1 MREHLQSEGRWRE
14 AVGLHDTEDDLYV
27 NDDERIVPLE
37 SIIKCLDIA
46 GDSTQLKFLKAAK
59 LASLAHLHDEYNRR
73 EEATRLIQKAQ
84 SLGPRKD
91 EGPLP
96 FRATALDFIEYKISV
111 PKWANMGIDHL
122 LKLVDRYRLMKFHRF
137 EALTLFTAGTVLLA
151 LRNSN
156 RYPGKAIEDGI
167 EQQAEEILNSLGHTE
182 LLYYSGLGYHTP
194 LLEDSEMCIKWWA
207 LFDEDHH
214 AYGAWKQRVSLQ
226 LQWQSNHV
234 QSENFMASLEA
245 KQCADAV
252 REECFVFW
260 KQADHESNLTQ
271 SSIPDFYQQ
280 LSKDSMA
287 NMTKS
292 SIYPKYFFEDNFD
305 MTIAMPETGDR
316 YFGSLGGGSFT
327 AVRQRPFK
335 TLLNWLL
342 VDFQKGALW
351 PSHATVIF
359 ENKSPDEGKKEWET
373 FIGSLDVQRLMN
385 IMYGPYHQ
393 PVSFER
399 WGDIFAAVVKWI
411 QSTDSFPHAQ
421 RQFMLIELLKARI
434 ERKPPNALL
443 IQECRRNIE
452 FIQQSLGDLQD
463 LRNIG
468 DPVGIFEFQCQLAFA
483 QAAQSSWRHE
493 GKWTQSMESLF
504 QEGTLMLESTLAKD
518 PIEKNLVH
526 NVVHNASALN
536 LNLCG
541 MLYYELGALIFCKFA
556 CHAPINVDRA
566 LISFWLAEFCAM
578 WDRAPLKL
586 KDGFKSRK
594 DFLKTLERPWVR
606 NIFPMAIRLQTTL
619 AWDGSAE
626 LPTRLWSWI
635 QHAKCR
641 GLDATGWY
649 RDVNWKYNEIPPSPK
664 AEATIADAFSVVQLQ
679 TLAAAADQRVLFV
692 DYYTDFFWGMT
703 GSAVLVAYMS
713 GMEHP
718 QLCKFENA
726 FDISQ
731 LKEYKNHF
739 LSALGSDACV
749 ESRDGRPMP
758 EDWLQKFDFLVRPL
772 LEFSKEGD
780 IIVMSPCGLLH
791 GLPLHAVL
799 VDDEPLISRN
809 PVVYTTSMRSLW
821 YSALSR
827 VSLTSRRKA
836 STDSLQGRVLCGTP
850 FSAGQLSAQKVAQ
863 KLKCEPALTG
873 EECTKKAFIKAL
885 GSEVDV
891 VHYHAHSIFQPDD
904 PFAQTLEFEDG
915 PLNVKE
921 YLDIVPTSK
930 GHHITLLG
938 CSSGVTVKT
947 MSNEPLGLVPALIH
961 HGAASVVSALWPIDD
976 KDAAGFSDAFYD
988 SFGGERSSPCNEAD
1002 KASTNSN
1009 IEDVAQQSKETDQTE
1024 SKERPLPP
1032 GSGMRENADNQVYF
1046 VDDNDC
1052 TTWVD
1057 PRLSPADFPKT
1068 PLPAGWE
1075 MRLHSS
1081 NRVYFVDHNTRTTTW
1096 HDPRKPPNNAPQNTT
1111 AATNSELPDTQ
1122 NQQESP
1128 SPSPKIINLA
1138 LATQNAVLHLMRPPS
1153 NRTGNTP
1160 AEEKPISNAPA
1171 DPKDVSLSSS
1181 KGVNRAPLRSWAGF
1195 VVNGWWIMGSHP

>member
-1 MREHLQSEGRWRE
+1 MSVIKCGTLNGLPAVAQLREHLQSEGRWRE
-14 AVGLHDTEDDLYV
+14 AVGLHDTEDDLYE

-37 SIIKCLDIA
+37 SIIKCLEIS
-46 GDSTQLKFLKAAK
+46 GDSTQLKFLKAGK

-73 EEATRLIQKAQ
+73 EEAMRLIQQAQ
-84 SLGPRKD
+84 SFGPRKD

-96 FRATALDFIEYKISV
+96 FRATALDFIEYKISA
-111 PKWANMGIDHL
+111 PKWADMGIDHL
-122 LKLVDRYRLMKFHRF
+122 LKLVDRYRLMRFHRL
-137 EALTLFTAGTVLLA
+137 EALTLFTASTALLA
-151 LRNSN
+151 LRTSN

-167 EQQAEEILNSLGHTE
+167 EQQAEEILKSLGHTE

-194 LLEDSEMCIKWWA
+194 LLEGCDICIKWWS
-207 LFDEDHH
+207 LFDENHH

-226 LQWQSNHV
+226 LQWQFYHI

-245 KQCADAV
+245 KQGADV
-252 REECFVFW
+252 VIEQCFVFW

-271 SSIPDFYQQ
+271 SSVSDFYQK
-280 LSKDSMA
+280 LSEDSMT
-287 NMTKS
+287 NMKKS
-292 SIYPKYFFEDNFD
+292 DIYPKYFFEDNFD
-305 MTIAMPETGDR
+305 MTIAMPETGAR

-327 AVRQRPFK
+327 AVRQKPFK
-335 TLLNWLL
+335 SLLNWLL
-342 VDFQKGALW
+342 VDFQKGALS

-359 ENKSPDEGKKEWET
+359 EETILDEGKKEWET

-385 IMYGPYHQ
+385 IMYGPFHQ

-443 IQECRRNIE
+443 IQECRRNLE
-452 FIQQSLGDLQD
+452 FLQSIGDLQD

-468 DPVGIFEFQCQLAFA
+468 DPVGLFEFQCQLAFA
-483 QAAQSSWRHE
+483 QAAQSSWRDE
-493 GKWTQSMESLF
+493 EKWTQSMESLF
-504 QEGTLMLESTLAKD
+504 QEATSMLESTLAKN

-526 NVVHNASALN
+526 NAVHNASALN
-536 LNLCG
+536 LDLCG
-541 MLYYELGALIFCKFA
+541 MLYYELGALIFCKFN

-626 LPTRLWSWI
+626 LPTRVWSWI

-649 RDVNWKYNEIPPSPK
+649 RDVNWKYNELPPSPK
-664 AEATIADAFSVVQLQ
+664 AEATSADAFSLVQLQ

-726 FDISQ
+726 IDNSQ
-731 LKEYKNHF
+731 LKEYKGHL
-739 LSALGSDACV
+739 LSALESDACG
-749 ESRDGRPMP
+749 ESRDGRPLP

-772 LEFSKEGD
+772 LKFSKEGD

-799 VDDEPLISRN
+799 IDDEPLISRN

-821 YSALSR
+821 YSTLSR
-827 VSLTSRRKA
+827 VSLTSPRKA

-850 FSAGQLSAQKVAQ
+850 FSAGQLSAQK
-863 KLKCEPALTG
+863 
-873 EECTKKAFIKAL
+873 
-885 GSEVDV
+885 
-891 VHYHAHSIFQPDD
+891 
-904 PFAQTLEFEDG
+904 
-915 PLNVKE
+915 
-921 YLDIVPTSK
+921 
-930 GHHITLLG
+930 
-938 CSSGVTVKT
+938 
-947 MSNEPLGLVPALIH
+947 
-961 HGAASVVSALWPIDD
+961 AA
-976 KDAAGFSDAFYD
+976 
-988 SFGGERSSPCNEAD
+988 
-1002 KASTNSN
+1002 
-1009 IEDVAQQSKETDQTE
+1009 
-1024 SKERPLPP
+1024 
-1032 GSGMRENADNQVYF
+1032 
-1046 VDDNDC
+1046 
-1052 TTWVD
+1052 
-1057 PRLSPADFPKT
+1057 
-1068 PLPAGWE
+1068 
-1075 MRLHSS
+1075 
-1081 NRVYFVDHNTRTTTW
+1081 
-1096 HDPRKPPNNAPQNTT
+1096 
-1111 AATNSELPDTQ
+1111 
-1122 NQQESP
+1122 
-1128 SPSPKIINLA
+1128 
-1138 LATQNAVLHLMRPPS
+1138 
-1153 NRTGNTP
+1153 
-1160 AEEKPISNAPA
+1160 
-1171 DPKDVSLSSS
+1171 
-1181 KGVNRAPLRSWAGF
+1181 
-1195 VVNGWWIMGSHP
+1195 